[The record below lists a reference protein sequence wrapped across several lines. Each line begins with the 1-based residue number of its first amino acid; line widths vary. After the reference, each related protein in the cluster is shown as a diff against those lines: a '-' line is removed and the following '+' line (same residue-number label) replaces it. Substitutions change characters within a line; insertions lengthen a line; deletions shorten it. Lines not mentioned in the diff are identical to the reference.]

1 MFGKNI
7 KELRIE
13 KNMSQKALAEKIGV
27 TQGAVY
33 FWEKEINEPT
43 VGYIVKLATVFG
55 VSIDDLLSYEV
66 QKDNSKE
73 NTKRVEM
80 MSMFDKLSETQQ
92 TLLIS
97 TAKEL
102 LNK

>member
-13 KNMSQKALAEKIGV
+13 KNMSQKMLADKIGV

-43 VGYIVKLATVFG
+43 VGYIIKLATVFG
-55 VSIDDLLSYEV
+55 VSIDELLSFEL
-66 QKDNSKE
+66 QKDNKE

-80 MSMFDKLSETQQ
+80 MAMFDKLSETQQ
-92 TLLIS
+92 SLLIL

-102 LNK
+102 LQK

>member
-13 KNMSQKALAEKIGV
+13 KNMSQKMLADKIGV

-55 VSIDDLLSYEV
+55 VSIDELLSYEV
-66 QKDNSKE
+66 QKEK
-73 NTKRVEM
+73 KG
-80 MSMFDKLSETQQ
+80 KHQ
-92 TLLIS
+92 TH
-97 TAKEL
+97 
-102 LNK
+102 

>member
-13 KNMSQKALAEKIGV
+13 KNMSQKMLADKIGV

-55 VSIDDLLSYEV
+55 VSIDELLSYEV
-66 QKDNSKE
+66 QKEKKE
-73 NTKRVEM
+73 NTKRIEM
-80 MSMFDKLSETQQ
+80 MAMFDKLSDTQQ
-92 TLLIS
+92 SLLIS

-102 LNK
+102 LQK

>member
-43 VGYIVKLATVFG
+43 VGYIVKLATIFG

-66 QKDNSKE
+66 QKDNKE

-80 MSMFDKLSETQQ
+80 MAMFDKLSETQQ
-92 TLLIS
+92 SLLIS

>member
-7 KELRIE
+7 KELRVE

-43 VGYIVKLATVFG
+43 VGYILKLATVFG

-66 QKDNSKE
+66 QKENKE

-80 MSMFDKLSETQQ
+80 MAMFDKLSETQQ
-92 TLLIS
+92 SLLIS

>member
-7 KELRIE
+7 KELRVE
-13 KNMSQKALAEKIGV
+13 KNMSQKTLAEKIGV

-43 VGYIVKLATVFG
+43 VGYIIKLATVFG
-55 VSIDDLLSYEV
+55 VSIDELLSYEP
-66 QKDNSKE
+66 KKE
-73 NTKRVEM
+73 NNENTRRVEM
-80 MSMFDKLSETQQ
+80 MAMFDKLTDAQQ
-92 TLLIS
+92 SLLII

>member
-13 KNMSQKALAEKIGV
+13 KNMSQKMLADRIGV

-55 VSIDDLLSYEV
+55 VSIDELLSYEV
-66 QKDNSKE
+66 QKEKKE
-73 NTKRVEM
+73 NTKRIEM
-80 MSMFDKLSETQQ
+80 MAMFDKLSDTQQ
-92 TLLIS
+92 SLLIL

-102 LNK
+102 LQK

>member
-13 KNMSQKALAEKIGV
+13 KNMSQKMLADKIGV

-43 VGYIVKLATVFG
+43 VGYIIKLATVFG
-55 VSIDDLLSYEV
+55 VSIDELLSFEL
-66 QKDNSKE
+66 QKDNKE

-80 MSMFDKLSETQQ
+80 MAMFDRLSETQQ
-92 TLLIS
+92 SLLIL

-102 LNK
+102 LQK

>member
-13 KNMSQKALAEKIGV
+13 KNMSQKMLADRIGV

-55 VSIDDLLSYEV
+55 VSIDELLSYEV
-66 QKDNSKE
+66 QKEKKE
-73 NTKRVEM
+73 NTKRIEM
-80 MSMFDKLSETQQ
+80 MAMFDKLSDTQQ
-92 TLLIS
+92 SLLIS

-102 LNK
+102 LQK

>member
-13 KNMSQKALAEKIGV
+13 KNMSQKMLADKIGV

-55 VSIDDLLSYEV
+55 VSIDELLSYEV
-66 QKDNSKE
+66 QKEKKE
-73 NTKRVEM
+73 NTKRIEM
-80 MSMFDKLSETQQ
+80 MAMFDKLSDTQQ
-92 TLLIS
+92 SLLIL

-102 LNK
+102 LQK

>member
-13 KNMSQKALAEKIGV
+13 KNMSQKMLADKIGV

-43 VGYIVKLATVFG
+43 VGYIIKLATVFG
-55 VSIDDLLSYEV
+55 VSIDELLSFEL
-66 QKDNSKE
+66 QKDNKE
-73 NTKRVEM
+73 NTKRIEM
-80 MSMFDKLSETQQ
+80 MAMFDKLSETQQ
-92 TLLIS
+92 SLLIL

-102 LNK
+102 LQK

>member
-7 KELRIE
+7 KELRLE
-13 KNMSQKALAEKIGV
+13 RDMSQKMLAEKIGV

-43 VGYIVKLATVFG
+43 VGYIIKLATLFG
-55 VSIDDLLSYEV
+55 VSVDELLSYEPEKV
-66 QKDNSKE
+66 QTE
-73 NTKRVEM
+73 NTKLAEM
-80 MSMFDKLSETQQ
+80 MAMFDKLSESQQ
-92 TLLIS
+92 SLIIS
-97 TAKEL
+97 IAKEL

>member
-7 KELRIE
+7 RELRIE
-13 KNMSQKALAEKIGV
+13 KNMSQKMLAEKIGV

-33 FWEKEINEPT
+33 FWEKEVNEPT
-43 VGYIVKLATVFG
+43 VGYIVKLATIFG

-66 QKDNSKE
+66 QKKDKE
-73 NTKRVEM
+73 STKREEM
-80 MSMFDKLSETQQ
+80 LVMFDKLSDVQQ

-97 TAKEL
+97 MAKEL
-102 LNK
+102 LQK

>member
-1 MFGKNI
+1 M
-7 KELRIE
+7 
-13 KNMSQKALAEKIGV
+13 LADKIGV

-43 VGYIVKLATVFG
+43 VGYIIKLATVFG
-55 VSIDDLLSYEV
+55 VSIDELLSFEL
-66 QKDNSKE
+66 QKDNKE

-80 MSMFDKLSETQQ
+80 MAMFDRLSETQQ
-92 TLLIS
+92 SLLIL

-102 LNK
+102 LQK

>member
-13 KNMSQKALAEKIGV
+13 KNMSQKMLAEKIGV

-55 VSIDDLLSYEV
+55 VSVDDLLAYEV
-66 QKDNSKE
+66 QKDNKE

-80 MSMFDKLSETQQ
+80 MAMFDKLSETQQ
-92 TLLIS
+92 ALLIS

-102 LNK
+102 LHK

>member
-1 MFGKNI
+1 
-7 KELRIE
+7 
-13 KNMSQKALAEKIGV
+13 MSQKALAEKIGV

>member
-7 KELRIE
+7 KDLRVE
-13 KNMSQKALAEKIGV
+13 KNMSQKKLAEKIGA

-43 VGYIVKLATVFG
+43 VGYVIKMADLFG
-55 VSIDDLLSYEV
+55 VSIDELLSYEA
-66 QKDNSKE
+66 KKENKE
-73 NTKRVEM
+73 NTRRVEM
-80 MSMFDKLSETQQ
+80 MAIFDKLTDTQQ
-92 TLLIS
+92 SILI
-97 TAKEL
+97 TIAKEL

>member
-1 MFGKNI
+1 MFGQNI
-7 KELRIE
+7 KELRVE
-13 KNMSQKALAEKIGV
+13 KNMSQKMLAEKIGV

-43 VGYIVKLATVFG
+43 VGYIIKLAKVFG

-66 QKDNSKE
+66 QKDQKE
-73 NTKRVEM
+73 STKRVEM
-80 MSMFDKLSETQQ
+80 MAMFDKLSETQQ
-92 TLLIS
+92 SILIA

-102 LNK
+102 LHK